1 MRPRYFIPF
10 NPRSAT
16 LKASP
21 DGSGGPSHVIEE
33 LCDVLVLIGDLV
45 LRSSSSNDTHR
56 CDGRARHR
64 PKRHV
69 ALGPSSDV
77 QFDADQID

>member
-21 DGSGGPSHVIEE
+21 DGSGGPSHVIEDE
-33 LCDVLVLIGDLV
+33 EVRRRRLA
-45 LRSSSSNDTHR
+45 T
-56 CDGRARHR
+56 
-64 PKRHV
+64 
-69 ALGPSSDV
+69 GPSVGAQLLELTPPRLYGVEV
-77 QFDADQID
+77 QYRF